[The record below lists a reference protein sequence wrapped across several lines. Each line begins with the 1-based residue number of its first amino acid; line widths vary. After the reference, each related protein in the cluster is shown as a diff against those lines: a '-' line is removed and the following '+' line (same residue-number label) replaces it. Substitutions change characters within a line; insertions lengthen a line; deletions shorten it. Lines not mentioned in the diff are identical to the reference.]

1 MKTLLALKTKSSDL
15 LTAYCWRLSYLWSS
29 CQTTLLGRIKAY
41 WSFGCICQMIFW
53 CTFSSFC
60 LQPVYWKL
68 LRSEDVVVSELS
80 CWTMDIVVLL
90 P

>member
-1 MKTLLALKTKSSDL
+1 MLLALKSSDL
-15 LTAYCWRLSYLWSS
+15 LTAYCWRLCYLWSS